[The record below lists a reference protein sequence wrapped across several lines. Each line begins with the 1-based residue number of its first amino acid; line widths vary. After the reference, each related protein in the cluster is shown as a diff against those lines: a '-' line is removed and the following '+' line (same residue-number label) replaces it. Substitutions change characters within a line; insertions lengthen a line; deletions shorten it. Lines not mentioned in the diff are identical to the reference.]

1 MKKEVLKCESF
12 LNKNDI
18 EVGIDEAGRGP
29 LIGRVYA
36 AAVIWPKDLD
46 NSEIKDSKKISAK
59 KRKILKEWIQENV
72 LDYGI
77 GYAEPEEIDNLNILQ
92 ATYLAMHRALNNL
105 KLKFNSILVDGNR
118 FKNYQGI
125 KHQCIIKGDSK
136 FYSIAAASILAK
148 EYHDEYIKELC
159 QNNLELDTNYKLL
172 SNMGYGTK
180 DHINGIKEYGIT
192 QYHRK
197 SFKTCQNL

>member
-1 MKKEVLKCESF
+1 MKKEISKCESF

-118 FKNYQGI
+118 FKNYNQI
-125 KHQCIIKGDSK
+125 KHQCIIKGDNK
-136 FYSIAAASILAK
+136 FYSIGAASILAK

-159 QNNLELDTNYKLL
+159 KNNLELDANYKLL